1 MIPHP
6 ASRDHD
12 PTTRPSHQEPA
23 MTAVDAAPAPSTPI
37 PRRSPALCVLRY
49 AAYDVRRNLRMVE
62 SLFFVIVLPSALY
75 LMFGAL
81 MDYGD
86 LPAGTGNVSGTIA
99 TSMAVYGATVA
110 TTNIA
115 GTAAVERSR
124 GWGRLLALT
133 PMRQS
138 EYVLAKVV
146 VALAIAALP
155 VLVVFLVGGLTGADI
170 GAPRHW
176 IATGLITVAASSVF
190 ALYGLMFGM
199 LFRSES
205 AVGAASGLLVVLG
218 FFGSLFIPLTGTM
231 LEIAKWTPM
240 YGIKGLA
247 SWPQLEGMTTGT
259 PASAVQEDSLAWLIA
274 NVLAW
279 LVVFGVL
286 AMLAARR
293 GTTRA

>member
-1 MIPHP
+1 MTPEPMH
-6 ASRDHD
+6 
-12 PTTRPSHQEPA
+12 RPSTQEPA
-23 MTAVDAAPAPSTPI
+23 MSATTAAAAPAPAGPSAS
-37 PRRSPALCVLRY
+37 RRSPALAVLRY
-49 AAYDVRRNLRMVE
+49 AAYDLRRNLRMVE

-81 MDYGD
+81 TDYGD
-86 LPAGTGNVSGTIA
+86 FPAGTGNVAGTIA

-115 GTAAVERSR
+115 GTAAVERAK

-138 EYVLAKVV
+138 EYVLAKVL

-155 VLVVFLVGGLTGADI
+155 VVVVFVVAALTGADI

-176 IATGLITVAASSVF
+176 LTTGLITVAASSVF
-190 ALYGLMFGM
+190 ALYGLLFGL

-218 FFGSLFIPLTGTM
+218 FFGNLFIPLTGTL

-247 SWPQLEGMTTGT
+247 AWPQLEGTTTGAM
-259 PASAVQEDSLAWLIA
+259 ASGVQEDTLVGLVANVVAWLI
-274 NVLAW
+274 
-279 LVVFGVL
+279 VFGVL
-286 AMLAARR
+286 ALLAARR
-293 GTTRA
+293 GTARA